1 VNHGP
6 ILLKVEGEEFV
17 IDWNEAG
24 EPMIRKRRAALIE
37 RDNSCT
43 AHWDKQTNEG
53 VGHPVLLEVE
63 ALS

>member
-1 VNHGP
+1 VNREP

-43 AHWDKQTNEG
+43 ATYNPGGYEM
-53 VGHPVLLEVE
+53 PITLEVE
-63 ALS
+63 ALP